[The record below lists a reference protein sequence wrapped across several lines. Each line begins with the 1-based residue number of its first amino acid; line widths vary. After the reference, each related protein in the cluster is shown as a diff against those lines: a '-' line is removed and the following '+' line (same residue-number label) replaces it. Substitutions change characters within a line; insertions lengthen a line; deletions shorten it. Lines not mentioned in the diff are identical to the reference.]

1 MKLLIFIVFLII
13 LTKLVV
19 KREKF
24 TNKYEPDKIIY
35 RFKNTEIYTVLNNDK
50 LIYKKYKQTS
60 PTNIENEVVLLKST
74 DLSPEVLDYGDDY
87 IVQEK
92 LDRNLK
98 EILSTKQVDRR
109 MIKSFIIFNK
119 KLDKFRYEHL
129 DKHMENI
136 FWDDKRG
143 AFKIIDW
150 EKKKPQNP
158 KIYDLSDKK
167 YLILKADEYCK
178 NLPMVTKRMLLFY
191 LEQFVN

>member
-1 MKLLIFIVFLII
+1 
-13 LTKLVV
+13 
-19 KREKF
+19 
-24 TNKYEPDKIIY
+24 
-35 RFKNTEIYTVLNNDK
+35 
-50 LIYKKYKQTS
+50 
-60 PTNIENEVVLLKST
+60 
-74 DLSPEVLDYGDDY
+74 
-87 IVQEK
+87 
-92 LDRNLK
+92 
-98 EILSTKQVDRR
+98 

-143 AFKIIDW
+143 TFKIIDW

-178 NLPMVTKRMLLFY
+178 HLPMVTKRMLLFY
-191 LEQFVN
+191 LKQFF

>member
-1 MKLLIFIVFLII
+1 MKLLIFIVSLII

-60 PTNIENEVVLLKST
+60 PTNIENEVVVLKST

-143 AFKIIDW
+143 TFKIIDW

-178 NLPMVTKRMLLFY
+178 HLPMVTKRMLLFY
-191 LEQFVN
+191 LKQFFN